1 MKKLHE
7 EFYRELIS
15 IEKEIKDLLNIDI
28 NFPHFEDEKE
38 LILYVEKIINKNGGR
53 ATFTKLWSK
62 GRLDLSLE
70 HLVLQEKYSDLFSKE
85 IKEKSNKTLHQYG
98 YELN

>member
-1 MKKLHE
+1 MRKLHE
-7 EFYRELIS
+7 EFCTELMRV
-15 IEKEIKDLLNIDI
+15 EKEIKELLNVNIDLS
-28 NFPHFEDEKE
+28 NFKNEEE
-38 LILYVEKIINKNGGR
+38 LILYVEMLINKNGGR

-70 HLVLQEKYSDLFSKE
+70 HLVLQDKYSKIFSDE
-85 IKEKSNKTLHQYG
+85 VREKSYKTLHQYG